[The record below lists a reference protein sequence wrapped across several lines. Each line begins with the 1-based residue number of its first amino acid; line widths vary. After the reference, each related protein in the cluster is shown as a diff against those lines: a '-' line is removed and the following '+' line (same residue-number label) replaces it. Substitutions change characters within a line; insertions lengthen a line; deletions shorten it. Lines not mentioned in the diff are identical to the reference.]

1 MAYIRSTIGRLTTLA
16 TTVDEAVATL
26 NQLEQDG
33 VQINLVVDVIE
44 EVSEHTNLLA
54 LNAAIEAAR
63 AGEHGRG
70 FAVVADEVRSMA
82 VRTQESTSK
91 ILHIVEKLQAS
102 THSVATVIGNSQQE
116 AERTVSM
123 ADDSVRALEA
133 ITAKVSTINDM
144 NHTIA
149 AATDQQMQVSQ
160 QIDARMRE
168 LAEISQGTADQSAK
182 LARISQEMES
192 LTLGLQEVAGQ
203 FKV

>member
-1 MAYIRSTIGRLTTLA
+1 MA